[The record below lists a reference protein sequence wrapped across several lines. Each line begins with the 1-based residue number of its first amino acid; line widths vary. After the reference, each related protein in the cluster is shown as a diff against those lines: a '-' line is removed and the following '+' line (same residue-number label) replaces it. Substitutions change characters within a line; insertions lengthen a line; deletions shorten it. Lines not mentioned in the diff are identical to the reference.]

1 MAKTHALGIRLDPA
15 EREALE
21 AAATAD
27 GRSMSALGRK
37 ILSDWLRDNG
47 WTGPRAL
54 AQTKERKAK

>member
-1 MAKTHALGIRLDPA
+1 
-15 EREALE
+15 LE